1 MRLAAPGRP
10 HLTYCTNIH
19 PGESWAEVRA
29 NLERYVLAVRTRVA
43 PDRPFGI
50 GLRLSAQAAETLA
63 EPRELDEFRAFLDRH
78 RLYVFTINGFPYGP
92 FHGVRVK
99 EEVYLPDWLDEAR
112 LAYTDRLAALLAT
125 LLPAEPGLEGSVS
138 TAPGAFRA
146 RVGGDT
152 DVARMAD
159 LMLRHVA
166 TLHRIREQT
175 GKTIALALE
184 PEPCCYLETVSE
196 TVAFFE
202 RWLFSRSAVAR
213 LAGAAGID
221 HAAAEA
227 ALRRH
232 LGVCFDAC
240 HMAVEFEEPRAALDA
255 FPAAGIRIAKVQ
267 LSAGL
272 AVRFDGKDPPL
283 HDEAARRA
291 LRPFAEGVYL
301 HQVVERREGTLTR
314 FLDLPEAL
322 GAAAA
327 AEAGAREWRVHF
339 HVPLFR
345 RELGPFLNT
354 QDYLGEVIEV
364 LAREDRSRHLEVE
377 TYTWDVLPEEYRRED
392 IVTAV
397 ARELGWVMERL
408 PA

>member
-29 NLERYVLAVRTRVA
+29 NLGRYVLAVRSRVA
-43 PDRPFGI
+43 PDRAFGI

-63 EPRELDEFRAFLDRH
+63 EPRELDEFRKFLDQQ

-112 LAYTDRLAALLAT
+112 LAYTDRLAT
-125 LLPAEPGLEGSVS
+125 LLGSLLPREAGLEGSVS

-146 RVGGDT
+146 RVGGEA

-166 TLHRIREQT
+166 TLHRIREET
-175 GKTIALALE
+175 GKTIALAIE

-202 RWLFSRSAVAR
+202 RWLFSRSAVSRFAE
-213 LAGAAGID
+213 LAGLDRG
-221 HAAAEA
+221 AAEV

-232 LGVCFDAC
+232 IGACFDAC

-272 AVRFDGKDPPL
+272 AVSFDGKDA
-283 HDEAARRA
+283 EALRA

-301 HQVVERREGTLTR
+301 HQVVERRGGRLTR

-322 GAAAA
+322 HAAAT
-327 AEAGAREWRVHF
+327 AEPGRREWRVHF

-354 QDYLGEVIEV
+354 QDYLRDVLEV
-364 LAREDRSRHLEVE
+364 LAREDRSGHLEVE

-392 IVTAV
+392 IITAV
-397 ARELGWVMERL
+397 VREIQWVIERL

>member
-19 PGESWAEVRA
+19 PGESWEEVRA

-43 PDRPFGI
+43 PDREFGI
-50 GLRLSAQAAETLA
+50 GLRLSARAAEALA
-63 EPRELDEFRAFLDRH
+63 EPRELDAFREFLDRH
-78 RLYVFTINGFPYGP
+78 ALYVFTLNGFPHGV

-99 EEVYLPDWLDEAR
+99 EAVYLPDWLDEAR
-112 LAYTDRLAALLAT
+112 LAYTDRLATLLAA
-125 LLPAEPGLEGSVS
+125 LLPAEPDLEGSVS
-138 TAPGAFRA
+138 TVPGAFRA
-146 RVGGDT
+146 RVRGEA

-159 LMLRHVA
+159 HMLRHVA
-166 TLHRIREQT
+166 TLHRIREDT

-184 PEPCCYLETVSE
+184 PEPCCYLETVGE

-202 RWLFSRSAVAR
+202 RWLFSRPAVLRFAE
-213 LAGAAGID
+213 LAGLD
-221 HAAAEA
+221 RTAAEP

-232 LGVCFDAC
+232 AGVCLDAC
-240 HMAVEFEEPRAALDA
+240 HMAVQFEEPRAALDA
-255 FPAAGIRIAKVQ
+255 VRAAGIRIAKVQ

-272 AVRFDGKDPPL
+272 AVRFDGAD
-283 HDEAARRA
+283 AAILRA

-301 HQVVERREGTLTR
+301 HQVVERRDGRLTR
-314 FLDLPEAL
+314 YLDLPAAL

-327 AEAGAREWRVHF
+327 AEPGAREWRVHF

-345 RELGPFLNT
+345 GELGPFRNT
-354 QDYLGEVIEV
+354 QGVLRELLGV
-364 LAREDRSRHLEVE
+364 LGREARCAHLEIE
-377 TYTWDVLPEEYRRED
+377 TYTWEVLPEEYRSED

-397 ARELGWVMERL
+397 TRELQWVLETL
-408 PA
+408 SL

>member
-29 NLERYVLAVRTRVA
+29 NLERYILAVRARVA

-63 EPRELDEFRAFLDRH
+63 QPRELDEFREFLDHH

-112 LAYTDRLAALLAT
+112 LVYTDRLATLLAT
-125 LLPAEPGLEGSVS
+125 LLPVEPGLEGSVS

-146 RVGGDT
+146 RVGGET

-166 TLHRIREQT
+166 TLHRIREET

-202 RWLFSRSAVAR
+202 RWLVSRSAVSRFADS
-213 LAGAAGID
+213 AGLD
-221 HAAAEA
+221 RSTAEA
-227 ALRRH
+227 TLRRH
-232 LGVCFDAC
+232 LGVCFDTC

-272 AVRFDGKDPPL
+272 VVPLDGKAVEPP
-283 HDEAARRA
+283 RA
-291 LRPFAEGVYL
+291 LQPFAEGVYL
-301 HQVVERREGTLTR
+301 HQVVERRDGRLTR

-322 GAAAA
+322 SAAAT
-327 AEAGAREWRVHF
+327 AEPGPREWRVHF

-345 RELGPFLNT
+345 RELGPFFNT
-354 QDYLGEVIEV
+354 QDYLGEVLDV
-364 LAREDRSRHLEVE
+364 LAREDRSGHLEVE

-397 ARELGWVMERL
+397 ARELQWVMERL

>member
-1 MRLAAPGRP
+1 VRLAAPGRP

-29 NLERYVLAVRTRVA
+29 NLERYILAVRTRVA
-43 PDRPFGI
+43 PDRAFGI

-63 EPRELDEFRAFLDRH
+63 QPQELDEFREFLDHH

-112 LAYTDRLAALLAT
+112 LVYTDRLATLLAT
-125 LLPAEPGLEGSVS
+125 LLPVEPGLEGSVS

-146 RVGGDT
+146 RVGGET

-166 TLHRIREQT
+166 TLHRIREET

-232 LGVCFDAC
+232 VGACFDAC

-272 AVRFDGKDPPL
+272 AVRLDSKD
-283 HDEAARRA
+283 AAALRA

-301 HQVVERREGTLTR
+301 HQVVERRDGKLTR

-322 GAAAA
+322 SAAAA
-327 AEAGAREWRVHF
+327 AEPGAREWRIHF

-345 RELGPFLNT
+345 RELGPFLST
-354 QDYLGEVIEV
+354 QDYLHDVLGL
-364 LAREDRSRHLEVE
+364 LAREDRSGHLEVE

-397 ARELGWVMERL
+397 ARELQWVMERL